1 MRKQI
6 NRSTRVFVILLSIAL
21 FMPPAPPERP
31 HWSIVVKMLSQD
43 DSSIELQF
51 NVIQVVDED
60 PKASLGHDWKDDG
73 HTLTTIGVAPNN
85 ERANKWLGKF
95 AYEEAVQA
103 ADSYAREA
111 NENPSKWAGHVIRV
125 EGPNFVFELKP

>member
-31 HWSIVVKMLSQD
+31 HWSIEVKMTKEGENFLEVYFDVTKVQKD
-43 DSSIELQF
+43 
-51 NVIQVVDED
+51 D
-60 PKASLGHDWKDDG
+60 PKASLGYEWESNG
-73 HTLTTIGVAPNN
+73 VIFRTAAVAPNI
-85 ERANKWLGKF
+85 EQATLWLLEN
-95 AYEEAVQA
+95 AHDEAVQA

-111 NENPSKWAGHVIRV
+111 NEDPAKWAGFTIKVV
-125 EGPNFVFELKP
+125 GPDFESELRP